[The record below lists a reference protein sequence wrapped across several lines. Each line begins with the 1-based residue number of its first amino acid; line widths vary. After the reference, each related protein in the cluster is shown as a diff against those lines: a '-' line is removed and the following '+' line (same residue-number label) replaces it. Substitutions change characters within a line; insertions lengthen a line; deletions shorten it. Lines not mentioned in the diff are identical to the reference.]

1 MSNAIQYLR
10 DNKEKLT
17 LVGYFA
23 LILALAWPMS
33 GMFADAW
40 QATLTG
46 RGIPNA
52 IIRFLRFAVF
62 GPVLSSSHQTVTA
75 AGLGLFLGLLV
86 LMTIDPKK
94 RWQAALLW
102 IGTVIA
108 LVGLQSFGL
117 LLPQLNVA
125 EQGPALVGG
134 VVVGF
139 LFGGGR
145 QVIDLFEGETVEFR
159 RASRALF
166 FVMAGLVVVCFVEV
180 HLQYP
185 GIYID
190 ADTPFQP
197 QIVNN
202 GFGINTADLPLHLG
216 ASVVFIATAKRFVE
230 YDADREF
237 FILGPRASGK
247 SLFLIGAYL
256 EALERVRSSDK
267 NIPLEPSQDLMSI
280 LEALDRKETDWI
292 VEATPPGQ
300 VNELSF
306 QYVHGSVFPKNIR
319 LSALDYAGEYLS
331 RLPDALTGAKE
342 WEELDN
348 TERRLVEGIEDSDT
362 LVLTIDMSR
371 YARDEPLDISEYF
384 SILQAVDG
392 KDILLVAT
400 KADVLLDEFESERGL
415 EAHLDYE
422 EFTEFVNRR
431 LRQNENIEAL
441 VAETNQDIHPVY
453 YQTKV
458 DDDGNRVPMRDDT
471 GTVMTVGFDELLDKL
486 GRL

>member
-17 LVGYFA
+17 LVGYFG

-40 QATLTG
+40 EATLNG

-75 AGLGLFLGLLV
+75 AGLGFFFGLLV

-94 RWQAALLW
+94 RWQAVLLW

-108 LVGLQSFGL
+108 LIGLQSFGL
-117 LLPQLNVA
+117 LLPQLDAA
-125 EQGPALVGG
+125 EQGPALLGG

-145 QVIDLFEGETVEFR
+145 QVIDLFDGQTVEFR

-166 FVMAGLVVVCFVEV
+166 FLMAGLVVVSFIEV

-185 GIYID
+185 GVYID
-190 ADTPFQP
+190 ADAPFSP
-197 QIVNN
+197 EIIDN
-202 GFGINTADLPLHLG
+202 GFGLNTVDLPIHLA
-216 ASVVFIATAKRFVE
+216 ASLIFIVTAKRFVE

-256 EALERVRSSDK
+256 EALERARSADK
-267 NIPLEPSQDLMSI
+267 NVPLEPSQDLMSI
-280 LEALDRKETDWI
+280 LEALDRQETDWI

-331 RLPDALTGAKE
+331 RLPDALTGAKD
-342 WEELDN
+342 WEDLDN
-348 TERRLVEGIEDSDT
+348 TERRLVEGIEQSDT
-362 LVLTIDMSR
+362 LVLTIDLSR
-371 YARDEPLDISEYF
+371 YIRNEPLDISEYF

-392 KDILLVAT
+392 KDVMLVAT
-400 KADVLLDEFESERGL
+400 KADVLLDEFEAERGL